1 MKSKINKL
9 LKALSGVL
17 VLVLAAT
24 LISGCSSRG
33 TSAPKTFVIWAF
45 DDEDVWKPII
55 KEAQKDALKGYEVNY
70 VKKTL
75 NDSYEDDALNS
86 ILSGQGPDIW
96 AMPNDW
102 VYRHKDKLTPMPDS
116 LIKSSKLNLDD
127 QFVPAIKQSGYFDN
141 KLYTLSPTVDTLMV
155 YYNEKLLQSSL
166 DEFNASHKG
175 DANIEARKTA
185 SKILNQIPTTW
196 SDFTEASKIITAR
209 SGGGFS
215 RSGVSMGTANNIN
228 NSEDILYALML
239 QDGTKMTSD
248 DYSLATFNLP
258 QTTSAG
264 ANEVPAT
271 KALEF
276 YNSFANSASANYS
289 WNSSVP
295 NNIESFV
302 NGQTAMIF
310 GFESL
315 SNHLAQVYPGFKY
328 KKAPLPQIGTANDV
342 ATDYASYI
350 TFAVPKLSSN
360 SDAAWQ
366 TIYLL
371 STDQA
376 SSYANTVQISQSAKK
391 KDFQVSLKDRESN
404 NSPGKLQTQTA
415 QTWVKGRYPNEADS
429 AIRTAIENVATAQ
442 QDAQSALDLAASTIT
457 TLLRKN
463 TW

>member
-1 MKSKINKL
+1 MKPKINKL
-9 LKALSGVL
+9 IKALSGLL
-17 VLVLAAT
+17 VLVLATT
-24 LISGCSSRG
+24 LISGCSSRNAS
-33 TSAPKTFVIWAF
+33 TTKTLTIWAF

-55 KEAQKDALKGYEVNY
+55 KEAQRDVAKGYEINY

-86 ILSGQGPDIW
+86 ILSGQGPDVW

-127 QFVPAIKQSGYFDN
+127 QFVPAIKQSSYFDN
-141 KLYTLSPTVDTLMV
+141 KIYALSPTVDTLMV
-155 YYNEKLLQSSL
+155 YYNEKLFQDTL

-175 DANIEARKTA
+175 ETNAEARKTA
-185 SKILNQIPTTW
+185 TKLLSQVPTTW
-196 SDFTEASKIITAR
+196 SDFTEASKLISVR
-209 SGGGFS
+209 SGSGFS
-215 RSGVSMGTANNIN
+215 RSGVAMGAANNIN
-228 NSEDILYALML
+228 SSEDILYALML

-276 YNSFANSASANYS
+276 YNSFSNSASANYS
-289 WNSSVP
+289 WNSSMP

-328 KKAPLPQIGTANDV
+328 KKAPLPQIGTANDI
-342 ATDYASYI
+342 AKDYASYI
-350 TFAVPKLSSN
+350 TFAVPKLSNFSE
-360 SDAAWQ
+360 AAWQ
-366 TIYLL
+366 TINLL
-371 STDQA
+371 STSEA
-376 SSYANTVQISQSAKK
+376 SSYANTVQISQSAIQKN
-391 KDFQVSLKDRESN
+391 FQISLKDREGN

-429 AIRTAIENVATAQ
+429 AIKTAIENVTVGQ
-442 QDAQSALDLAASTIT
+442 QGAQSALDLAASTIT